1 MALRYSVFWFLID
14 DESDCSDEVGDEED
28 EIEDD
33 NTEDEIEDDNTD
45 AQGKHIYADQAYMR
59 QMAKGRAII

>member
-33 NTEDEIEDDNTD
+33 NTD